1 MSITATLAN
10 ARSGLAVAA
19 RAAEVVSSNV
29 ANALTEGYARRE
41 VEVTAK
47 RVGTAGQGAQ
57 VAAVRR
63 DTDPRLIADRR
74 AAAAAAGDRALRAGA
89 LGRIEAAVGA
99 PGSEGALTDRIAGFE
114 RALIEAA
121 SRPESPARLAAAADA
136 ARALAATLRD
146 ASAEVQAVRAEAD
159 EGIAEGVARIN
170 AALAQVADL
179 NGRIGGLAAAGRDTS
194 ALMDERQRIVD
205 GIAALVPLRE
215 VDRGGGTVALYTTGG
230 AALLDGT
237 RPAVL
242 GFERIG
248 TIVAEMTRASGAL
261 AGLTLDGRPVETGAQ
276 GLLAGGELA
285 ARFALR
291 DEIAP
296 NMQAELDAVAR
307 DLIARMGDDPT
318 RPAGAAGLFADGSAP
333 FDPSREAGIAARIRL
348 DPAADPERGGAAWR
362 LRDGLGAA
370 APAAGGDPA
379 LLTARAAAVAEARPT
394 ASGSA
399 AGGVRSLAELAG
411 QAVST
416 IAQARLAADGEASFT
431 AARATALREA
441 EAAHGVDTDREL
453 QDLLLVE
460 RAYGA
465 NARIVQT
472 VDAMIRMLLEI

>member
-121 SRPESPARLAAAADA
+121 SRPESPARLA
-136 ARALAATLRD
+136 
-146 ASAEVQAVRAEAD
+146 
-159 EGIAEGVARIN
+159 
-170 AALAQVADL
+170 
-179 NGRIGGLAAAGRDTS
+179 AAAGRDTS